1 MEAFEAMT
9 SALDIYRSAKLLIDQ
24 HSVKAAHHAAMNAE
38 KCLERKD
45 FDGQA
50 VWMRVV
56 VAIKELQDQDWP
68 QEDHDW
74 PQEDRAKPRDDY
86 DQNE

>member
-1 MEAFEAMT
+1 MT

-50 VWMRVV
+50 VWTRVV

-74 PQEDRAKPRDDY
+74 PQEDRARPQDDY